1 MLRRWADTFTNAQGK
16 SDARLRVIFDN
27 GTESN
32 LLMGSLRRALNW
44 PPHHRSRCRVEV
56 AICPMTTLAIQL
68 YADADI
74 APLMPNILI
83 APLLSSLV
91 GPVRLV

>member
-32 LLMGSLRRALNW
+32 LLMGSLRRALNKDEAGRRITD
-44 PPHHRSRCRVEV
+44 PV
-56 AICPMTTLAIQL
+56 AGSKSPSV
-68 YADADI
+68 
-74 APLMPNILI
+74 P
-83 APLLSSLV
+83 
-91 GPVRLV
+91 